1 MNITKYNLDENLQGI
16 SFQLFFS
23 SILNIIIATI
33 SLYLLIVLSS
43 YLYKNKSK
51 LNLCTSHQKNQF
63 STISKIIL
71 LVVIVMVL
79 VRCLCYVSLFG
90 FNKDFNTSTI
100 LNDEEKIY
108 ADAMCQVVRAIIAL
122 TLFIG
127 TDLISLFLWIRQ
139 RIFYIHS
146 EFKMFNNKCVR
157 FISFASIIGMLL
169 CELVLLPCYFI
180 FADYR
185 YDSLTS
191 LCTDVVDLENIF
203 WLQMITILFG
213 AKTIVIELLLLGLF
227 IFPLKKYET
236 WRKNNNINGVNSNSS
251 LNKTVKKVIFLSI
264 IASISDIFVL
274 LLVYFFNISY
284 YMNTALFNLTMLINL
299 FAAIGCFDDWKSIL
313 CPCKSS

>member
-1 MNITKYNLDENLQGI
+1 MNITEYNLDETYQEI

-71 LVVIVMVL
+71 LLVIVIDL
-79 VRCLCYVSLFG
+79 APCLCCVSLFG
-90 FNKDFNTSTI
+90 FNYNFNTSTI

-127 TDLISLFLWIRQ
+127 TDLISLFLWMRQ
-139 RIFYIHS
+139 RIFYVDS
-146 EFKMFNNKCVR
+146 EFKMFNYKCVR
-157 FISFASIIGMLL
+157 FINVASVIGMLL
-169 CELVLLPCYFI
+169 YELVILTCYII
-180 FADYR
+180 FAQYQF
-185 YDSLTS
+185 DSFIS
-191 LCTDVVDLENIF
+191 LCTIVPDLENIF
-203 WLQMITILFG
+203 WLQIIRNLFG
-213 AKTIVIELLLLGLF
+213 AKTLVIELLLLGLF

-236 WRKNNNINGVNSNSS
+236 WRKNNNINEVNSSS
-251 LNKTVKKVIFLSI
+251 SFK
-264 IASISDIFVL
+264 
-274 LLVYFFNISY
+274 
-284 YMNTALFNLTMLINL
+284 
-299 FAAIGCFDDWKSIL
+299 
-313 CPCKSS
+313 